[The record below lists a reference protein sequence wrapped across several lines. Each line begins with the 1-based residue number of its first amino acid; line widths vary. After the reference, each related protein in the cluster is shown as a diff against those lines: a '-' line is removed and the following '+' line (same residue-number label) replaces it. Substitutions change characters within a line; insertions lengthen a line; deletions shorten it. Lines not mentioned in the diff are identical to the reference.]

1 MKNLFESLKQNT
13 ENIDSELIL
22 KCFLILVI
30 LLMIGYFYY
39 NMKSTKKNS
48 DIQIPADEIL
58 LDELMEK
65 EKLKSLNKLRKKNH
79 KKSKSKKKYVYLE
92 ICIGNRNPEKIKIKL
107 FDKIVPRTC
116 ENFRKLCKTKKYKN
130 TIFHRIIQDF
140 MIQGGDYENFD
151 GTGGRSIYGETFPDE
166 NFYLKHDKPLLLSMA
181 NSGPD
186 TNGSQFFITTGDA
199 HHLDGKHVVF
209 GEVVKTTKSKKL
221 IKILNNIETNG
232 NDNPRVKCEIT
243 DCGTY

>member
-1 MKNLFESLKQNT
+1 MSFDLFTSIIPK
-13 ENIDSELIL
+13 NIDNNVKI
-22 KCFLILVI
+22 KIFLIIII
-30 LLMIGYFYY
+30 LAIVYFLFFRDV
-39 NMKSTKKNS
+39 KHTKNTNK
-48 DIQIPADEIL
+48 QILTDEML

-65 EKLKSLNKLRKKNH
+65 EKLNSLHRFRKKKH

-92 ICIGNRNPEKIKIKL
+92 ICVGNKNPEKIKIKL

-116 ENFRKLCKTKKYKN
+116 NNFRELCKTKKYKN

-140 MIQGGDYENFD
+140 VIQGGDYENFD

-166 NFYLKHDKPLLLSMA
+166 NFYLNHDKSLLLSMA

-186 TNGSQFFITTGDA
+186 TNGSQFFITTGKTP
-199 HHLDGKHVVF
+199 HLDGKHVVF
-209 GEVVKTTKSKKL
+209 GEVVKTQKSKKL
-221 IKILNNIETNG
+221 IKILNNIETNE

-243 DCGTY
+243 DCGIC